1 MRFKS
6 VTARPFGPF
15 ANASLEFGPGLNI
28 IFGPNG
34 SGKSSWHAALYAG
47 LCGVRR
53 ARGQPRLEDREFAN
67 QFKPWDAEEWQVS
80 VLVELHDKRVVELH
94 HDLAGMVNCRAR
106 DMTLGDDLSSEII
119 FDGGPD
125 GSRWLGLDRKAFLAT
140 ACVRQAEILDVLR
153 DAGVLQENLQRAADT
168 GGRDETAAA
177 ALGRIDEF
185 RREEI
190 GQDRANSTKPLRL
203 AMERKNAGRQ
213 ALDHA
218 QQQRDEYV
226 RLVTDLEEADR
237 LSAEASRQLRLTEG
251 ASALKEA
258 GESEQR
264 VGRVHELLKRFPNGA
279 PVARSEDDTL
289 AQEVA
294 SAVNGLEN
302 RPTVPS
308 LSGQTAAQL
317 RDALIA
323 LPLSPEGDT
332 EPHPTV
338 TGAAAAFADA
348 RRTEEL
354 HHQMRPPDPV
364 VPETGGASSEDL
376 REMARE
382 LAIEKPTLDPG
393 LNEQI
398 LQAGRRLAALKHRSR
413 LTFLAGAA
421 LGCLAAL
428 AFWIHQPVPGALLG
442 LAAATLI
449 VWATSGRAATTRE
462 SAVLADAEMKR
473 GLAAERNIEWK
484 ARIDAARSKASALRL
499 KPEPVKLRALAEGLE
514 AVAGLRQHLEQWT
527 AEDTSRRRAHG
538 QARSALAEALGR
550 RGVAAT
556 GDPEAAIAGYLQAC
570 SDRAR
575 VASVAGR
582 RPALETQLAT
592 REMAEAAVLAAES
605 ARARAAQ
612 SLRDAAS
619 RCNLSAPDEPALS
632 ASLRAWLGKRG
643 QEIKAEEAA
652 QREWA
657 ELQATL
663 KGRTLA
669 DLEADATTRRNAAS
683 ELSRELRTSD
693 LANVASKGDVAARL
707 PRLRAADQQARSEA
721 DRLAGQVKERNTR
734 LLPVA
739 EAEEELEAAEGEVS
753 RIQRLEETLLATRAF
768 LERAQ
773 ASVHRSIAPVLKMT
787 IKPWLPQVTA
797 GHYDDVIVNPETLAV
812 QVHSSNGHWRDATRL
827 SHGTKEQIYLLLRM
841 AMARH
846 LTQPKEVCPLLLD
859 DVTVQSDAERT
870 KGILSLLKAISQ
882 ERQVILFS
890 QEEDVLTWAEINLG
904 STSDRLLRLDSAT
917 IQD

>member
-1 MRFKS
+1 MS

-80 VLVELHDKRVVELH
+80 ALVALHDGRVVELH
-94 HDLAGMVNCRAR
+94 HDLAGTVDCRAR
-106 DMTLGDDLSSEII
+106 DMTLGDDISSEII

-177 ALGRIDEF
+177 ALSRIDEF

-190 GQDRANSTKPLRL
+190 GQDRANSTKPLHL

-213 ALDHA
+213 ALDRA
-218 QQQRDEYV
+218 QQQRAEYV

-237 LSAEASRQLRLTEG
+237 LSAEASRQLRLAE
-251 ASALKEA
+251 AARALTVA

-264 VGRVHELLKRFPNGA
+264 LVRVRKLLERFPKGA
-279 PVARSEDDTL
+279 PAAWSDDDTL

-302 RPTVPS
+302 RPPVS
-308 LSGQTAAQL
+308 ILSGQTAAQL
-317 RDALIA
+317 RDELTA
-323 LPLSPEGDT
+323 LPLPPEGDT

-338 TGAAAAFADA
+338 TSAAAAFADA
-348 RRTEEL
+348 RRTVEL
-354 HHQMRPPDPV
+354 HCQMRPPDLV

-376 REMARE
+376 REMARD
-382 LAIEKPTLDPG
+382 LSIEKPTLDPG

-398 LQAGRRLAALKHRSR
+398 LQAGRRLTALKLRSR
-413 LTFLAGAA
+413 LFFLAGAG
-421 LGCLAAL
+421 LGCGAAL
-428 AFWIHQPVPGALLG
+428 AFWIRSPVPGALLG
-442 LAAATLI
+442 LAAAALV
-449 VWATSGRAATTRE
+449 VWATSCRAATTRE
-462 SAVLADAEMKR
+462 STVLADAEMKR
-473 GLAAERNIEWK
+473 GLAAERNIGWK
-484 ARIDAARSKASALRL
+484 ARNDAARSEASTLRL
-499 KPEPVKLRALAEGLE
+499 EPEPVKLRALAEGLE

-538 QARSALAEALGR
+538 RASSDLAEALGR

-556 GDPEAAIAGYLQAC
+556 ADPEAAIAGYLQAC

-619 RCNLSAPDEPALS
+619 RCNLSAPDEPAL
-632 ASLRAWLGKRG
+632 AESLRAWLGKRG

-657 ELQATL
+657 ELQAML
-663 KGRTLA
+663 KGRTVA
-669 DLEADATTRRNAAS
+669 DLETEASTRRNAAT
-683 ELSRELRTSD
+683 ELSRDFQTSD
-693 LANVASKGDVAARL
+693 LAGVASKGDLAGQL
-707 PRLRAADQQARSEA
+707 PRLRAADQQERSEA
-721 DRLAGQVKERNTR
+721 DKLAGQVKERNAR

-753 RIQRLEETLLATRAF
+753 RIQRLEVTLLATRTF

-787 IKPWLPQVTA
+787 IKPWLPHVTA

-890 QEEDVLTWAEINLG
+890 QEEDVLAWAEINLG